1 MLNRER
7 YAIRP
12 DHSGERFATGCSESK
27 LSSRAGNPVPAGK
40 LWVVEHVTGYVH
52 LSGAPTTPGGP
63 VEISGIRFTPVSA
76 ALGVYIPGILY
87 VPVPNAPLQGGRDSI
102 FALCT
107 RIYIPQGYAF
117 DMLGSGTNVL
127 EVAANITGYLV
138 DA

>member
-1 MLNRER
+1 MSN
-7 YAIRP
+7 
-12 DHSGERFATGCSESK
+12 
-27 LSSRAGNPVPAGK
+27 
-40 LWVVEHVTGYVH
+40 

-63 VEISGIRFTPVSA
+63 VEVSGIRFTPVSA
-76 ALGVYIPGILY
+76 TLGVYIPGILY
-87 VPVPNAPLQGGRDSI
+87 VPVPNAPLQAGRDSV

-127 EVAANITGYLV
+127 EVAANITGYL

>member
-1 MLNRER
+1 MSVTPFVQTIQGNASLPGVPN
-7 YAIRP
+7 
-12 DHSGERFATGCSESK
+12 

-52 LSGAPTTPGGP
+52 LSGAPTTPGGL

>member
-27 LSSRAGNPVPAGK
+27 QPRGKSS
-40 LWVVEHVTGYVH
+40 
-52 LSGAPTTPGGP
+52 PG
-63 VEISGIRFTPVSA
+63 RK
-76 ALGVYIPGILY
+76 ALGRRTCDGICSSFGRTNDTGWARRDFRYSIHTGECGPRRLY
-87 VPVPNAPLQGGRDSI
+87 SRHPLRASAERAAPRGRDSI

-117 DMLGSGTNVL
+117 DMLGSGTNVP

>member
-1 MLNRER
+1 MSVTPFVQRVHGNASLPGVPN
-7 YAIRP
+7 
-12 DHSGERFATGCSESK
+12 
-27 LSSRAGNPVPAGK
+27 LSSRADNPVPAGK
-40 LWVVEHVTGYVH
+40 LWVVEHVTGTVH

-63 VEISGIRFTPVSA
+63 VEVSGIRFTPVSA
-76 ALGVYIPGILY
+76 TLGAYIPGILY
-87 VPVPNAPLQGGRDSI
+87 VPVPNAPLQGGRQSV

>member
-1 MLNRER
+1 MSVTPFVQTIKGDASLPGVV
-7 YAIRP
+7 IL
-12 DHSGERFATGCSESK
+12 SGS
-27 LSSRAGNPVPAGK
+27 AGNPVPAGK

-63 VEISGIRFTPVSA
+63 VEVSGIEFVPVSA
-76 ALGVYIPGILY
+76 TLGVYISGILY
-87 VPVPNAPLQGGRDSI
+87 VPVPNAPLENGQNSS

-107 RIYIPQGYAF
+107 RIYIPVGYAF
-117 DMLGSGTNVL
+117 EMTGRGTNVL

>member
-12 DHSGERFATGCSESK
+12 ESSGGRFATGCSESK
-27 LSSRAGNPVPAGK
+27 QPRGQSSPGGK
-40 LWVVEHVTGYVH
+40 ALGRRTCDGIC
-52 LSGAPTTPGGP
+52 SSFGRTTTPGGP
-63 VEISGIRFTPVSA
+63 VEVSGIKFTPVSA
-76 ALGVYIPGILY
+76 ALGLYIPGILY